1 MATTAASAGGSAP
14 AQLHP
19 DHECCICLERPHECL
34 LVPLRPPAL
43 LPGLH
48 DCAAGGAGGRRPR
61 AVPAVPPANRDFHPP
76 HVYLRHKCT
85 RGRRNG
91 EQILLQALHP
101 SAQHPCLFPAPSP
114 LPACQLVGA
123 PQPVIHAC
131 LLQLSCLAAPA
142 CCPPTSR
149 ALLNVTERLHVTS
162 ACGCGQAA
170 HPVCLPMPRRQ
181 AQHAQQGGNPPIQLK
196 GGRAELMQYS
206 VLPGAARATARHGP
220 RAPRAAKPVQPSGS
234 EVKYAGVDCGLR
246 DKRQFG
252 RLGQHHRCAW
262 TSEHA
267 RWPLWGA
274 PPWRRRRASG
284 GPRGR
289 AFRRNCARTR
299 CSLALETRL
308 Y

>member
-48 DCAAGGAGGRRPR
+48 DCTAGGAGGRRPR
-61 AVPAVPPANRDFHPP
+61 AVPAVPPADRDFHPP

-142 CCPPTSR
+142 RCPPTSR

-220 RAPRAAKPVQPSGS
+220 RAPRAARPVQPSNMRVSTVAFAISGS
-234 EVKYAGVDCGLR
+234 LAASGNIIGAHGLASTLAGRCG
-246 DKRQFG
+246 G
-252 RLGQHHRCAW
+252 RRRGGG
-262 TSEHA
+262 
-267 RWPLWGA
+267 GA
-274 PPWRRRRASG
+274 PVAAPAAGRSG
-284 GPRGR
+284 AITSFWP
-289 AFRRNCARTR
+289 
-299 CSLALETRL
+299 
-308 Y
+308 